1 MSDNVTPIDLFNNK
15 NYTTLEIRNA
25 RYETCKGCEEL
36 FQPTKTCKKC
46 GCFMAMKTWLK
57 EATCPLGKW

>member
-1 MSDNVTPIDLFNNK
+1 MSEDVTPIDLLFSD
-15 NYTTLEIRNA
+15 NYTTKEIRNK
-25 RYETCKGCEEL
+25 RYDICKECDSLFKPTNTCKE
-36 FQPTKTCKKC
+36 C